1 MMINAQDYL
10 LSIRACQQRIDLK
23 IQQIQNLKNQLQN
36 ISSPWE
42 QEQVSHT
49 RNVAVMAG
57 TIATIVDMQKEID
70 QQTTELMIKKREA
83 LRLLDQIKPA
93 STDILIKR
101 FFENK
106 SVMELGK
113 ILFVTRRQA
122 QRKLTDALMEFQIVL
137 DRWESQDKTD
147 SD

>member
-1 MMINAQDYL
+1 
-10 LSIRACQQRIDLK
+10 
-23 IQQIQNLKNQLQN
+23 
-36 ISSPWE
+36 
-42 QEQVSHT
+42 
-49 RNVAVMAG
+49 
-57 TIATIVDMQKEID
+57 MQKEID